1 MFPCGLRGSERWWRG
16 APVGAWLGLPF
27 FLRVGRVFLSCP
39 VFVPLFVVGVCLIVA
54 GFHVGVRGK
63 AAGRV
68 VRCGAKPG
76 GCRLTGA
83 DGGPVPHFASV
94 AEGEAFLAE
103 QESAQR
109 GGFTGSSGDA
119 GVGVR
124 DAFAPD
130 CGFVVDAAGRFYRDN
145 GEDVTSVCGVD
156 IAQWGSSRDDF
167 VDVIDGGGS
176 HALNADTGS
185 VDTVARV
192 NGGVVEGD
200 FSAEGMFGVRLDE
213 VTGDVEIGGLNGL
226 VEADGTVRQSRITL
240 VSGDASVSRVGDYSA
255 IGRVTGGN
263 VWAVSDGGLV
273 HFVSHTGRV
282 DNVLSGGRV
291 GAVEGGGVVNL
302 VNGKGATVG
311 LVDGGDADGASGG
324 VVRRVSGGG
333 SVETV
338 TGRGVVEIVGAGG
351 DVDVVDG
358 NGSVRL
364 VTRGGHVEHLLG
376 ASSLDVNEGVV
387 GFVGSPTAPT
397 DGNGG
402 AVLADNRAGGRVE
415 CVRAGGVVDEN
426 LGEVDTV
433 LSGGVVNG
441 LRGGGEVGSLL
452 GRVGYLGG
460 PDARVRSMGGS
471 EGAWAEISLVR
482 CSASVNEGDEM
493 RVIPAVGFVSSY
505 SRINFETSNAEE
517 ALACIGR
524 VDRGALEAG
533 LVDIRYRGRD
543 GESLVPLL
551 MEREGVSVE
560 E

>member
-1 MFPCGLRGSERWWRG
+1 MIFPIPFCARSWRARVSCLARFPG
-16 APVGAWLGLPF
+16 AHLVLFVNSSRAVVVDVGARVYSFSWVLCVHDEREARAVLGLPARHAF
-27 FLRVGRVFLSCP
+27 ARES
-39 VFVPLFVVGVCLIVA
+39 A
-54 GFHVGVRGK
+54 GFG
-63 AAGRV
+63 
-68 VRCGAKPG
+68 
-76 GCRLTGA
+76 
-83 DGGPVPHFASV
+83 
-94 AEGEAFLAE
+94 
-103 QESAQR
+103 
-109 GGFTGSSGDA
+109 GDA
-119 GVGVR
+119 G
-124 DAFAPD
+124 A
-130 CGFVVDAAGRFYRDN
+130 
-145 GEDVTSVCGVD
+145 
-156 IAQWGSSRDDF
+156 
-167 VDVIDGGGS
+167 GGG
-176 HALNADTGS
+176 
-185 VDTVARV
+185 
-192 NGGVVEGD
+192 
-200 FSAEGMFGVRLDE
+200 
-213 VTGDVEIGGLNGL
+213 
-226 VEADGTVRQSRITL
+226 
-240 VSGDASVSRVGDYSA
+240 
-255 IGRVTGGN
+255 
-263 VWAVSDGGLV
+263 
-273 HFVSHTGRV
+273 
-282 DNVLSGGRV
+282 
-291 GAVEGGGVVNL
+291 VNL

-351 DVDVVDG
+351 TVAEVDDIGIVH
-358 NGSVRL
+358 SVA
-364 VTRGGHVEHLLG
+364 RGGHVEHLLG

-402 AVLADNRAGGRVE
+402 AVLAGNRAGGRVE

-533 LVDIRYRGRD
+533 LVDIRYSGRD